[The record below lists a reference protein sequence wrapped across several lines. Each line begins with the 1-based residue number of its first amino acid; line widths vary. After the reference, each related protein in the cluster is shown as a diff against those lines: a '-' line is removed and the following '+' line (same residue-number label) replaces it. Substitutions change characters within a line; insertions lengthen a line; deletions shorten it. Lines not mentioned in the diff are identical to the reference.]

1 MSSITSL
8 KKREFIKSSAIT
20 AVGLSI
26 PSVIDKIFN
35 NSDGAERIDL
45 VVFHGASP

>member
-1 MSSITSL
+1 M
-8 KKREFIKSSAIT
+8 KRREFIKSAAIA

-26 PSVIDKIFN
+26 PSVIDTIFN

-45 VVFHGASP
+45 VVSQGRRRINC